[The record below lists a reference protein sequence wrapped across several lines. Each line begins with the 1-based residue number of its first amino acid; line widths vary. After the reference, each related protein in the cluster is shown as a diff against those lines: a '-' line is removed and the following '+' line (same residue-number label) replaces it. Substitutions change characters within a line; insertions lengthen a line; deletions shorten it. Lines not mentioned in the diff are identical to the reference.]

1 MVEGEGR
8 NPERC
13 GPVLKDFLRDRRLS
27 RSDPEFGGSARSRD
41 TDC

>member
-13 GPVLKDFLRDRRLS
+13 GPVLKDSLRDRRLS
-27 RSDPEFGGSARSRD
+27 TAWFGVSRSVSWRD
-41 TDC
+41 NP